1 MKYHFKI
8 HKEKKALW
16 AECIELTGCVTQAE
30 SFDELHENMKE
41 ALNLYLEEPLDSAT
55 ADALPDE
62 KLKGK
67 NIIEVSVEPSV
78 ALSVLV
84 RHYRK
89 INNLTQEEMMKIL
102 KMKNIY
108 SYQRLEKKTD
118 PKLSTLARLKE
129 VFPELSVDYILNT

>member
-1 MKYHFKI
+1 
-8 HKEKKALW
+8 
-16 AECIELTGCVTQAE
+16 
-30 SFDELHENMKE
+30 MKE

-89 INNLTQEEMMKIL
+89 VNNLTQEEMMKIL